1 MYRFFSYKYIMY
13 KKKYLKYKLK
23 YLNLKKKL
31 EGGSN
36 TYNVFNT
43 LEESNLDFE
52 KLEKELNKKS
62 NKILIVLYAPW
73 CGFCHEFIET
83 ENSVYSQ
90 LIKDK
95 NINIYK
101 VDCTKEGEDL
111 NNIKNKLIDL
121 DKVSGQIV
129 GYPTIIKVNT
139 ETNIVKQ
146 YQGDR
151 SKNSILD
158 YFKE

>member
-62 NKILIVLYAPW
+62 NKILIVLYAP
-73 CGFCHEFIET
+73 
-83 ENSVYSQ
+83 
-90 LIKDK
+90 
-95 NINIYK
+95 
-101 VDCTKEGEDL
+101 
-111 NNIKNKLIDL
+111 
-121 DKVSGQIV
+121 
-129 GYPTIIKVNT
+129 YPTIIKVNT